1 MKKLLQAG
9 GLLVLSG
16 GACLANVDDTIL
28 ECASLES
35 KDARIACLELALR
48 RLDSVEVASAAE
60 PGGQVEP
67 AERVETESPRES
79 VPAGPPAP
87 VAETLPPAEAARTAQ
102 ATPAASSPEI
112 GVSDEADPELAGL
125 GSEQVEARNRSKSED
140 AAVVHATVVDF
151 DFVGYRRL
159 LVQLDNGQIWRQI
172 DGDRTSVERELRN
185 ETSFDVELWGT
196 GLGGYRMRIAELDRT
211 LRVER
216 LK

>member
-1 MKKLLQAG
+1 MRLLQAV
-9 GLLVLSG
+9 GLLVLTGSV
-16 GACLANVDDTIL
+16 CLASVDETIAD
-28 ECASLES
+28 CASLES
-35 KDARIACLELALR
+35 KDARIACLEHALR
-48 RLDSVEVASAAE
+48 QLDDGGDVASTAEPVEGGTPQEHVPVDPAPVEKPLPPVEAVQAAE
-60 PGGQVEP
+60 P
-67 AERVETESPRES
+67 
-79 VPAGPPAP
+79 PAP
-87 VAETLPPAEAARTAQ
+87 ETGAA
-102 ATPAASSPEI
+102 
-112 GVSDEADPELAGL
+112 DKADPPLAQL
-125 GSEQVEARNRSKSED
+125 GSEQVKARNRSQAED
-140 AAVVHATVVDF
+140 ATAVRATVVDF